1 MTMSIWVRSVSS
13 YISLHL
19 DITMMTDMTWQSR
32 PTGFVN
38 HLLNNLNFAN
48 LNRILMISRGP
59 DINMGYYHDLF
70 VYNVLY
76 HTRYKITLVITVISF
91 SLTTLPPSFYVQ
103 GSSKLISSGWLRLKA
118 DQVEE
123 MESEIF
129 KAPSSIGCWYLDSG
143 VVIIS
148 SEWLL
153 S

>member
-1 MTMSIWVRSVSS
+1 
-13 YISLHL
+13 
-19 DITMMTDMTWQSR
+19 
-32 PTGFVN
+32 
-38 HLLNNLNFAN
+38 
-48 LNRILMISRGP
+48 MISRGP